1 MPELLQNQGRGNQ
14 VSRGVI
20 FNTSMN
26 RPDAALALAALY
38 VFASRIESRVNGVCI
53 GGAGLD
59 TAIFC
64 DVVAR
69 FYGPA
74 PRSSNTT
81 LPIGLAAVTP
91 LPPDPPM
98 VEAAIARKKEGGEPQ
113 YARGIRT
120 FTDTALAESMLR
132 NATTFTPECSI
143 VLSAPATWLMK
154 SMDILGSKDLY
165 AKRVKRLVLVDA
177 GGLQK
182 DLPALRRL
190 AAEWPTPMVV
200 CGKAI
205 GDALAFP
212 GARLDTQ
219 FAWAPANPVVD
230 AYRAFKPMPYDAPL
244 FDVAAMHYAVH
255 SDAGLFDV
263 SEPGTLTVGSD
274 GSLTVAAGAGNARIL
289 SVNRAKQAEVSEA
302 LITAASA
309 KPAPPPQ
316 GRGRGG
322 A

>member
-14 VSRGVI
+14 PSSGVI
-20 FNTSMN
+20 FNTAMD

-38 VFASRIESRVNGVCI
+38 VSASRLESRVNGVCI

-59 TAIFC
+59 AAVFC
-64 DVVAR
+64 DIVAR

-91 LPPDPPM
+91 LPAGPPM
-98 VEAAIARKKEGGEPQ
+98 VAPAIARKKEGGDPQ

-132 NATTFTPECSI
+132 NAVTFTPECSI
-143 VLSAPATWLMK
+143 VLSAPATWLVK
-154 SMDILGSKDLY
+154 SIDILGSKERY
-165 AKRVKRLVLVDA
+165 SKRVKRLVLVDA
-177 GGLQK
+177 GELQK
-182 DLPALRRL
+182 DPAALRRL
-190 AAEWPTPMVV
+190 IAEWPTPIVV
-200 CGKAI
+200 CGRGV
-205 GDALAFP
+205 GDAAVFP

-230 AYRAFKPMPYDAPL
+230 AYRAFKPMPYDAPM
-244 FDVAAMHYAVH
+244 FDVAAVHYTVH
-255 SDAGLFDV
+255 PDSGLFEL
-263 SEPGTLTVGSD
+263 SEPGTLAMGAD
-274 GSLTVAAGAGNARIL
+274 GRLAVAAGAGNARML
-289 SVNRAKQAEVSEA
+289 GVNRAKANEASEA

-322 A
+322 D